1 MKKNLIALA
10 LLAVAGASHAGAY
23 IVDDFNTGA
32 QNISQDVV
40 AGTPVEST
48 VTERVLSIIKTAGDD
63 GDVAKARVNTT
74 AGKLSVSNDSGVN
87 STVGVSWNLA
97 AGVVPLNV
105 LDVSFLFKIILS
117 DGNPTDIAFTLNGTN
132 IYSSAIPGNT
142 SNTDKTFTLDP
153 ALISAGGVLA
163 LTLNGAPGWDL
174 ELDAFGISWTDPV
187 TPPNPPAPIP
197 EPASMALMGLGAL
210 GLAAVRR
217 RK

>member
-10 LLAVAGASHAGAY
+10 LLATAGASHAGAY

-74 AGKLSVSNDSGVN
+74 AGKLSVSNDSGVD

-163 LTLNGAPGWDL
+163 LALNGAPGWDL